1 MSDRLKP
8 LLAAELAAFEAAA
21 GEPDWTDV
29 RRKARK
35 FAARRLALR
44 AGTAAVAAVFAVL
57 AATPALGLRGHLV
70 HLFAD
75 SEPAPAHVVT
85 EFAQLDV
92 AAPAGM
98 APGVIAA
105 QARDVL
111 EVPLSTGEDAVL
123 WVAPT
128 RSGGFCLGLSTSGRG
143 SGGGGGCDRDR
154 LGRFS
159 PGLVIPGP
167 VGPEGTVLKP
177 PIVIDGHTLVPQA
190 VQVEIRY
197 QDGDVADTPVVWV
210 SDPINAGFFVYEVP
224 RRHWDAGH
232 RPSILV
238 LEDGDGHELARS
250 KSYLDQMF
258 RAMSAA
264 GVDSNTGAPAEAIPS
279 QRRELIA
286 ITTEQGSREALWVAP
301 RRGGG
306 RCHWLTSDGLPG
318 REQGCPP
325 PSTEPHPD
333 IAAGLLS
340 GSAPILLEGEVGEG
354 VATLELHYR
363 DGDVQRLKAV
373 EGFVL
378 GEIPS
383 RHWPRGRRLDELVA
397 LDAEGREISRRPF
410 STETPGTYPCADP
423 IELDA
428 GVKSCP

>member
-1 MSDRLKP
+1 MSDRLEP
-8 LLAAELAAFEAAA
+8 LFAAELAALEAAA
-21 GEPDWTDV
+21 GAPDWTDV
-29 RRKARK
+29 RRKAHK

-44 AGTAAVAAVFAVL
+44 AGIAAVAAVFAVL

-98 APGVIAA
+98 APGVLAA
-105 QARDVL
+105 EARDVL

-128 RSGGFCLGLSTSGRG
+128 RSGGFCRGLSTSGRA

-159 PGLVIPGP
+159 PGLSIPGP

-177 PIVIDGHTLVPQA
+177 PIVIDGHTLVLQA
-190 VQVEIRY
+190 AQVEIRY

-210 SDPINAGFFVYEVP
+210 SGPINAGFFVYEVP
-224 RRHWDAGH
+224 RRHWEAGH

-238 LEDGDGHELARS
+238 LDDADGHELARS
-250 KSYLDQMF
+250 KSYLDQTLQ
-258 RAMSAA
+258 AMSGA
-264 GVDSNTGAPAEAIPS
+264 GVDPNTGAPAQAIAWE
-279 QRRELIA
+279 RRELIA
-286 ITTEQGSREALWVAP
+286 ITTEQGTREALWVAP

-306 RCHWLTSDGLPG
+306 QCHWLMSDGRPG

-325 PSTEPHPD
+325 PNTEPQPD

-340 GSAPILLEGEVGEG
+340 GSAPILLEGEVGAS
-354 VATLELHYR
+354 VATLELDYR
-363 DGDVQRLKAV
+363 DGDVQRLQAV
-373 EGFVL
+373 EGFVM

-383 RHWPRGRRLDELVA
+383 RHWPRGHRLYELVA

-410 STETPGTYPCADP
+410 ATETPGTYPCVEQV
-423 IELDA
+423 ELGA
-428 GVKSCP
+428 GLKACP